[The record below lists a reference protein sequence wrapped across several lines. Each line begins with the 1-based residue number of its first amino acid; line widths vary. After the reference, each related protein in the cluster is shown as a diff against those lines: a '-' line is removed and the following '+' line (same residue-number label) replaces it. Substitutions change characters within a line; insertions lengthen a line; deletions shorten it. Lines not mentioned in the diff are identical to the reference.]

1 MTRIVA
7 GHARGRRLA
16 VPPRGT
22 RPTSDRAREA
32 LFSMLEHSGVVVDC
46 AVLDLFAGSGALG
59 LEAASRGA
67 RRVVLVDMARSAI
80 PVLRKNRAQVSR
92 EPAVIDVVHNRAEKY
107 LNPAG
112 EAAQAGERFD
122 LVLIDPP
129 YDYPDA
135 QLTALLANLTR
146 GWLMPEAVVV
156 VERGGKSPQPA
167 WPAGWQARKPRRYG
181 EAKLWIADAP

>member
-7 GHARGRRLA
+7 GRARGRRLA

-32 LFSMLEHSGVVVDC
+32 LFSMLEHSGVVVDG

-80 PVLRKNRAQVSR
+80 PVLRQHRAPVSR
-92 EPAVIDVVHNRAEKY
+92 EPAGIDVVHNRAGDGPE
-107 LNPAG
+107 PG
-112 EAAQAGERFD
+112 GRRR
-122 LVLIDPP
+122 PG
-129 YDYPDA
+129 
-135 QLTALLANLTR
+135 R
-146 GWLMPEAVVV
+146 G
-156 VERGGKSPQPA
+156 
-167 WPAGWQARKPRRYG
+167 
-181 EAKLWIADAP
+181 

>member
-7 GHARGRRLA
+7 GPARGRRLA
-16 VPPRGT
+16 VPPRGP

-80 PVLRKNRAQVSR
+80 PVLRKNRAQVRR
-92 EPAVIDVVHNRAEKY
+92 EGTVVGVGRA
-107 LNPAG
+107 
-112 EAAQAGERFD
+112 
-122 LVLIDPP
+122 
-129 YDYPDA
+129 
-135 QLTALLANLTR
+135 
-146 GWLMPEAVVV
+146 
-156 VERGGKSPQPA
+156 
-167 WPAGWQARKPRRYG
+167 
-181 EAKLWIADAP
+181 

>member
-7 GHARGRRLA
+7 GRARGRRLA

-22 RPTSDRAREA
+22 RPTSDRARAA

-67 RRVVLVDMARSAI
+67 RRVVGADLARRAV

-92 EPAVIDVVHNRAEKY
+92 EGAVIDVVHNRAEKY
-107 LNPAG
+107 LNLDGAAAG
-112 EAAQAGERFD
+112 AHEKFD

-135 QLTALLANLTR
+135 QLTALLTNLTR
-146 GWLMPEAVVV
+146 GWLMQDAVVV
-156 VERGGKSPQPA
+156 VERSGKSPQPA
-167 WPAGWQARKPRRYG
+167 WPEGWQARKPRRYG
-181 EAKLWIADAP
+181 EAKLWIADVP